1 MSEDARSARISHDR
15 LFKEFLYRFLPEFL
29 WVFFPAEAER
39 LNFATLQFLDKELI
53 VNFAGQELRI
63 TDMVA
68 EVATWDGVPETIIL
82 HVEIEG
88 RDKQTLAQRMSE
100 YYALLRI
107 FRRKPVLPLAL
118 VLLSGAGGLQWQS
131 YQETIFG
138 HEVLHFRYGQ
148 VGIRDLSSRR
158 YLAEN
163 SPVAAAL
170 TVLMQPEDES
180 PALLKLIALEKVVDS
195 ELSDGDKLF
204 LVEFMNTYAPT
215 GALFDPREEIM
226 EKLADIELT
235 WGERLRA
242 EGRDEGRDEGKLE
255 GKLEGERKMLL
266 HLVTLMFGEAPAALV
281 AHVNALQEEAA
292 LAALAQEIVTIQRLE
307 DLVLPDVDAG
317 TP

>member
-1 MSEDARSARISHDR
+1 MSEDAHSVRISHDR

-82 HVEIEG
+82 HIEIEG

-118 VLLSGAGGLQWQS
+118 VLLPGAGGLDWQN
-131 YQETIFG
+131 YREQIFG
-138 HEVLHFRYGQ
+138 HAVLHFRYGQ

-255 GKLEGERKMLL
+255 GERKMLL

-281 AHVNALQEEAA
+281 AHVNALQDEAA

-307 DLVLPDVDAG
+307 DLVLPDIDAR
-317 TP
+317 TA